1 MNDNSSKT
9 YNEYNNE
16 NENYDALVLAAKHFS
31 TGKNKSMC
39 YISGNCKWW
48 GEFWNVSSVSSKWVL
63 FWNDV
68 GKGKNSKC
76 ILTLGF

>member
-1 MNDNSSKT
+1 MNDNNNKS

-16 NENYDALVLAAKHFS
+16 NENYDALVLAAKHFI

-48 GEFWNVSSVSSKWVL
+48 GEFWNVSSISFFTLNGYYFEMMLERGKTVNV
-63 FWNDV
+63 FWP
-68 GKGKNSKC
+68 
-76 ILTLGF
+76 